1 MLAALLFLSACSLKP
16 LAPVDKNISND
27 TLNESDLDIPSD
39 LNDSS
44 DLDGSDLNDSSD
56 LNSEEENL
64 LIDKIDS
71 ANIDRPI
78 IGGDQ
83 DEFGCKGSAGYT
95 WCEAKNKCLRIW
107 EENCYS
113 GLSEEMKYLLAK
125 KYGKN
130 PSEVNIMIDKQTDNH
145 AVGSVSFDQNGET
158 GEQGKFLC
166 VLKNGVWSLVYDS
179 HDSVDCKELR
189 TRYNFPD
196 EIIVPQFCD

>member
-1 MLAALLFLSACSLKP
+1 MKKLFFITMLATLLFLSACSLKP
-16 LAPVDKNISND
+16 LAPVDKNDLNN
-27 TLNESDLDIPSD
+27 TLNESNLDS
-39 LNDSS
+39 
-44 DLDGSDLNDSSD
+44 SSD
-56 LNSEEENL
+56 LNSEEEY
-64 LIDKIDS
+64 LIIDDIDS
-71 ANIDRPI
+71 ANFNQPI

-145 AVGSVSFDQNGET
+145 AVGSVSFNQNEET
-158 GEQGKFLC
+158 GEQGKFLSI
-166 VLKNGVWSLVYDS
+166 LENGVWSLVYDG
-179 HDSVDCKELR
+179 HGSVDCEELR